1 MPDSD
6 DNGAVEVQPTTW
18 VSIGKA
24 SKLLGVNEST
34 LRHWADKAAIR
45 SFRTSGGH
53 RRFAQEDLYLLT
65 SRSGSLSES
74 NGLSNLSDIALT
86 RIRRRLHRR
95 HPLPE
100 RWLERLP
107 EEQKSR
113 LRNLGRQMLVLVS
126 DYLARRRRRS
136 NVLDEARSIGE
147 EYGIQAANFGM
158 SLDDALEAFLFFR
171 NSLDSISTD
180 VTRGRDLNPEQAL
193 DIWKQL
199 NNFMDQVLLATIRAY
214 QSVATSKQAEPAQER
229 R

>member
-6 DNGAVEVQPTTW
+6 GNGSQQSQPTTW

-34 LRHWADKAAIR
+34 LRQWADRATIR
-45 SFRTSGGH
+45 TFRTSGGH

-65 SRSGSLSES
+65 TQSGGKTNSKDLSD
-74 NGLSNLSDIALT
+74 LKDIALT

-100 RWLERLP
+100 RWLQQLP
-107 EEQKSR
+107 EEQKLR

-136 NVLDEARSIGE
+136 NVLNEARAIGE

-180 VTRGRDLNPEQAL
+180 VTRGQDLKPEQAL
-193 DIWKQL
+193 NIWKQL

-214 QSVATSKQAEPAQER
+214 QSVATDKVVPSG
-229 R
+229 